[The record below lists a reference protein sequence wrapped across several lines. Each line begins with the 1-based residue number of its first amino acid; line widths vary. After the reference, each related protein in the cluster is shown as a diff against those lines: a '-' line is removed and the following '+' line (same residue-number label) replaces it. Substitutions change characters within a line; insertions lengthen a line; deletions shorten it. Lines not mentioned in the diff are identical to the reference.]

1 VRQQTSPSLSTCT
14 ANGSTLVSSSS
25 STCFPAFKLT
35 LPLPPGEEANP
46 VGQPAPRAKSATAQP
61 TAQKKKRRAD
71 EDEEEEEGSEEDRDF
86 EEGVDPAA
94 GGDEGEEDDEEE
106 LPDLRPKGRKKQR
119 VDSPEE
125 DEEE

>member
-1 VRQQTSPSLSTCT
+1 M
-14 ANGSTLVSSSS
+14 SS

-61 TAQKKKRRAD
+61 SAQKKKRRAD
-71 EDEEEEEGSEEDRDF
+71 EDEDEGSEEDRDF

-94 GGDEGEEDDEEE
+94 GGDEGEEDEEE